1 MLRREFIGLVG
12 GAAVAWP
19 LVARAQ
25 QTGKIPKVGF
35 LYPGPVASAPARV
48 AVILEGLHTV
58 GYREPGQIEVVSRV
72 ADGNPARLVPLAAEL
87 IEQKVDVVIA
97 VSTTAVRGVQAAAAT
112 IPIIAFDLETDPV
125 AAGLI
130 ESYVHPGGKITGVF
144 FDFPEFRTKWLEL
157 LREAIPNLSSIAML
171 WDPVTGDAQ
180 PKLVETAAD
189 KLHLNVKRLE
199 VRALSEL
206 DDSFLAAK
214 RQRVDAVL
222 ALSSPLFGPTPNL
235 RLLADLALRHKLP
248 AVTLFPD
255 FARVGG
261 LIAYGPNLLD
271 TYRPVGVL
279 LGKILQGTKPAD
291 LPVERPS
298 KFELVVNVKTAN
310 AIGITIPTSILL
322 RADEVID

>member
-1 MLRREFIGLVG
+1 
-12 GAAVAWP
+12 
-19 LVARAQ
+19 
-25 QTGKIPKVGF
+25 
-35 LYPGPVASAPARV
+35 
-48 AVILEGLHTV
+48 
-58 GYREPGQIEVVSRV
+58 
-72 ADGNPARLVPLAAEL
+72 
-87 IEQKVDVVIA
+87 
-97 VSTTAVRGVQAAAAT
+97 
-112 IPIIAFDLETDPV
+112 
-125 AAGLI
+125 
-130 ESYVHPGGKITGVF
+130 
-144 FDFPEFRTKWLEL
+144 
-157 LREAIPNLSSIAML
+157 
-171 WDPVTGDAQ
+171 
-180 PKLVETAAD
+180 
-189 KLHLNVKRLE
+189 
-199 VRALSEL
+199 L

-248 AVTLFPD
+248 TVTLFPD

-322 RADEVID
+322 RADEVFD